1 MCNKAGKET
10 GKETGME
17 AGSEAR
23 NETGTLPPQSF
34 FSRPANPEDKPQAF
48 EG

>member
-23 NETGTLPPQSF
+23 KETGIITAAILLLEACQP
-34 FSRPANPEDKPQAF
+34 R
-48 EG
+48 G